1 MAIAGIALCR
11 RCQHDTLPQLAQ
23 PSWHREKHRATQAE
37 REPAPDP
44 RAETIRRRKAKKA
57 EQSKLRK
64 QLRVKGILAAAKF
77 FLDLKTQHKAQVLA
91 PQEDCEECRKL
102 QQGRSARNAAA

>member
-1 MAIAGIALCR
+1 MGTATIALCPACR
-11 RCQHDTLPQLAQ
+11 HDTLPQLAQ

-44 RAETIRRRKAKKA
+44 RAERIKARKARKT
-57 EQSKLRK
+57 EQSQLRK

-77 FLDLKTQHKAQVLA
+77 FLDLKAQNLSTSA
-91 PQEDCEECRKL
+91 PSEDCPRCQKL
-102 QQGRSARNAAA
+102 QGAA

>member
-37 REPAPDP
+37 REPAPSP
-44 RAETIRRRKAKKA
+44 EAEKVKRRKEAR
-57 EQSKLRK
+57 KLRK
-64 QLRVKGILAAAKF
+64 IARAEGMIAAARF
-77 FLDLKTQHKAQVLA
+77 FFEIKGAKQAQAQA

-102 QQGRSARNAAA
+102 QQDPSARSAAA